1 VVFLGRFAGGRFSG
15 ANSVEPVKLVD
26 MDDKGLTFG
35 AGITAHAN
43 RDELLTA
50 ARESE
55 AAGYDVLNVADH
67 LGHPAPFAMLAM
79 AAAVTERV
87 RLRSYV
93 LNVYFWNSALL
104 AREAATLDVLSAGRF
119 ELGLGAG
126 HMKSEHDD
134 AGLPFPP
141 HPERV
146 AELERVLIDVRRRLA
161 NPDFSPA
168 PVQGRLPFSIGAWGD
183 GTMRLAARH
192 AEIISLSGT
201 VQAKGRPP
209 GTFDLSDVPEVERR
223 LERLRAT
230 LDRERPTDLPAPTL
244 DCLLQAVIVGTDP
257 EESAAALVAEYGD
270 TLTVPQLLESPFVLL
285 AATPEDAV
293 EELLAR
299 GKRWGITS
307 WCTHTASVPALA
319 TVIAAYRARIHRD

>member
-1 VVFLGRFAGGRFSG
+1 M
-15 ANSVEPVKLVD
+15 EE
-26 MDDKGLTFG
+26 KGLTFG
-35 AGITAHAN
+35 AGITAHVH

-50 ARESE
+50 VRETE
-55 AAGYDVLNVADH
+55 AAGFDVLNVADH

-87 RLRSYV
+87 RLRTYV

-161 NPDFSPA
+161 DVSPA
-168 PVQGRLPFSIGAWGD
+168 PVQDRLPFSIGAWGD

-192 AEIISLSGT
+192 AEIISLSGM
-201 VQAKGRPP
+201 VQAKGKPP
-209 GTFDLSDVPEVERR
+209 GTFDLSGVPEVERR
-223 LERLRAT
+223 LDRLRAT
-230 LDRERPTDLPAPTL
+230 LDRERPADLPTPVL

-285 AATPEDAV
+285 ADTPEDAV
-293 EELLAR
+293 EELLSR
-299 GKRWGITS
+299 GKR
-307 WCTHTASVPALA
+307 
-319 TVIAAYRARIHRD
+319 